1 MMVADDEINTKNTM
15 IGEAY
20 MIHSHSRTDHNTRKH
35 DN

>member
-1 MMVADDEINTKNTM
+1 MAVADDEINTKNIM

-20 MIHSHSRTDHNTRKH
+20 MIHSRTDHNTRKY

>member
-1 MMVADDEINTKNTM
+1 MVADDEINTKNTM

-20 MIHSHSRTDHNTRKH
+20 MIHSRTDRNSRKH